1 MAFKYNG
8 KDIIVIAHRGGGQLF
23 FENSFSAF
31 KGVQQLGV
39 DAVECDIQVTA
50 DGQLA
55 IMHDSNLK
63 RTTGINRK
71 VSELTSEEIKN
82 IKLLN
87 NENIPMLDDLITEV
101 DILLV
106 IELKSIGTVEP
117 LLKTI
122 SQHPEMINR
131 CIFISF
137 YHEALLYLKNKFPS
151 ANCAALIAGFPV
163 DPVSM
168 VRNCGC
174 NTISLNYEG
183 IAKEYVDR
191 CHKSSINVSVWTPNT
206 IEDITTSLNAG
217 VDAIASDRPD
227 IVIEILNHKIK
238 KYKD

>member
-1 MAFKYNG
+1 MSFKYNG
-8 KDIIVIAHRGGGQLF
+8 RDIIVIAHRGGGQLF

-31 KGVQQLGV
+31 KGVQHLGV

-50 DGQLA
+50 DGHLA

-63 RTTGINRK
+63 RTTGIDRK
-71 VSELTSEEIKN
+71 ISELTSDEINK

-87 NENIPMLDDLITEV
+87 NENIPMLNDLITE
-101 DILLV
+101 IGISLV
-106 IELKSIGTVEP
+106 IELKSMDTVDP
-117 LLKTI
+117 LIKTI
-122 SQHPEMINR
+122 SKHPEIINR

-137 YHEALLYLKNKFPS
+137 YHEALLYLKHKFPS

-168 VRNCGC
+168 VKNCGC

-183 IAKEYVDR
+183 ITKDYVDR
-191 CHKSSINVSVWTPNT
+191 CHEGGINVSVWTPNT

-227 IVIEILNHKIK
+227 TVIEILNHKINK
-238 KYKD
+238 I